1 MSINIA
7 DLSDSPHLA
16 SGDFEVGQILPA
28 VMIERVHMG
37 DIPIEGSQ
45 KVNRRGVVTF
55 RGAKKTWVMS
65 KTRGRDIAQMSGVSP
80 KGIDVSFV
88 GVTLQLIV
96 VDGIK
101 NPRGGAKTTGFR
113 VHKAWPPGQG
123 PLAAPGKAP
132 ADPMPPSSELGLP
145 A

>member
-1 MSINIA
+1 MSINIS

-37 DIPIEGSQ
+37 EIPIEGSQ
-45 KVNRRGVVTF
+45 KTNRRAVVTF
-55 RGAKKTWVMS
+55 RGAKKSWVMS

-101 NPRGGAKTTGFR
+101 NPRGGPKTTGFR

-123 PLAAPGKAP
+123 PLAAPGASP
-132 ADPMPPSSELGLP
+132 AATNPT